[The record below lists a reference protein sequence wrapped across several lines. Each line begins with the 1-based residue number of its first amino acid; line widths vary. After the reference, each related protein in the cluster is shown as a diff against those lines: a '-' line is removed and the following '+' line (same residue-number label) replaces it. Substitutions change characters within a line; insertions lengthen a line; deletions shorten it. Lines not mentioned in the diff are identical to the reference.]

1 MFDANPLAQA
11 AREVLA
17 PYGLTS
23 LEEARL
29 YLLPDQYDDVLRPA
43 QHLAVARVRGAA
55 APPHSPVAPSA
66 NRTASL
72 ANLAPVTVGLLVVLA
87 VVFSM
92 ESARPGGSESMGVL
106 RAFGA
111 TTPDT
116 ITSGQL
122 WRLVA
127 AMFLHI
133 GIVHLVGN
141 AIALFWLGRMAERLY
156 GPLRFLGLY
165 LLAGLGGSLLTV
177 FAGTQALS
185 AGASGAI
192 WGIMGALL
200 IGSWRNPDRGGR
212 MEGRE
217 IRQSIAGAIILNV
230 IVSLTPGVSL
240 TAHLGGFLVGG
251 MLAWAIPFR
260 GGERRTSAA
269 FADTLCGAGIVT
281 AGLLL
286 LAALA

>member
-1 MFDANPLAQA
+1 LFDTLLDHS

-29 YLLPDQYDDVLRPA
+29 YLLPDQYDEVLRRA
-43 QHLAVARVRGAA
+43 HDLVAARVRADSR
-55 APPHSPVAPSA
+55 SPLPSSVF
-66 NRTASL
+66 RLQPSK
-72 ANLAPVTVGLLVVLA
+72 LAPATLCLLVVLA
-87 VVFSM
+87 VVFAM
-92 ESARPGGSESMGVL
+92 ESARPGGSESMDVL
-106 RAFGA
+106 FAFGA

-127 AMFLHI
+127 ATFLHI
-133 GIVHLVGN
+133 GLVHLVGN
-141 AIALFWLGRMAERLY
+141 AMALFWLGRMAERLY

-177 FAGTQALS
+177 FAETQVLT

-200 IGSWRNPDRGGR
+200 IGSWRNPDRRGR
-212 MEGRE
+212 MDGRE
-217 IRQSIAGAIILNV
+217 IRQSIAGAILLNV
-230 IVSLTPGVSL
+230 FVSLTPGVSL
-240 TAHLGGFLVGG
+240 TAHLGGFVVGG
-251 MLAWAIPFR
+251 TLAWAIPFR
-260 GGERRTSAA
+260 GGE
-269 FADTLCGAGIVT
+269 
-281 AGLLL
+281 
-286 LAALA
+286 